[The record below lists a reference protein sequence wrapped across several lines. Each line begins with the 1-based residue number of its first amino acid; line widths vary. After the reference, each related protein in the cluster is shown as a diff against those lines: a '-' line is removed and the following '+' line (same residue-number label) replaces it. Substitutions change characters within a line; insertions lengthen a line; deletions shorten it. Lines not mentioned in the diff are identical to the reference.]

1 MPDELVTVSAAHVLQ
16 QISGSLD
23 KGQKQLDN
31 TLNQI
36 GSVLRPAS
44 AGASFTDATS
54 RDFVAEREAE
64 LLRLRGDIQS
74 ALGAVRMLDVISPSS
89 AGSPRPE
96 PDIADVTPSKQDTSV
111 IANGVSATTAH
122 RMSEIGESLKLSPQQ
137 TLERCVATQNYIDSK
152 LRERWQFF
160 IKRGRERRAVSFPGQ
175 STV

>member
-96 PDIADVTPSKQDTSV
+96 PCRRQLNTDHGAARRFLPT
-111 IANGVSATTAH
+111 
-122 RMSEIGESLKLSPQQ
+122 
-137 TLERCVATQNYIDSK
+137 VATLPRSWG
-152 LRERWQFF
+152 LCC
-160 IKRGRERRAVSFPGQ
+160 RRLV
-175 STV
+175 V